1 MRASIASAEVVYGQ
15 LHSPLGPLALAAS
28 GEGMVGLAFQGA
40 EPFEATVGRLSVR
53 LPAAL
58 SGTSTHG
65 SDDEARQM
73 LVHARHRLAEYFAGS
88 RNELGLP
95 VDWSVASGFTREVL
109 EATVGVGYGTLTT
122 YSALAAAVGRPGAA
136 RAVGNALGA
145 NPVAV
150 VVPCHRV
157 VRSDGSLGGYTSGQ
171 STKSFLLRL
180 EGSRMARTSR

>member
-1 MRASIASAEVVYGQ
+1 MSASVANAEVVYGQ
-15 LHSPLGPLALAAS
+15 LRSPIGPLALAAS
-28 GEGMVGLAFQGA
+28 RKGMVGLAFQGA
-40 EPFEATVGRLSVR
+40 EPFEPTVSRLSAR
-53 LPAAL
+53 LPAAP
-58 SGTSTHG
+58 SGAATH
-65 SDDEARQM
+65 SSEAEAHQM
-73 LVHARHRLAEYFAGS
+73 LAHARHRLAEYFAGS
-88 RNELGLP
+88 RDELGLP

-145 NPVAV
+145 NPVAI

-157 VRSDGSLGGYTSGQ
+157 VRSDGSLGGYTSGR

-180 EGSRMARTSR
+180 EGSRVATTSR